1 MNYCVI
7 TTIHPVTEAVKKWHE
22 IFGNRLIVIGD
33 KKTPADWHY
42 KDVIYIPFVEKEKCW
57 FEGCDPTN
65 HYARKNIGYLE
76 AIRRGATS
84 IYSTDDDNA
93 PKDDWS
99 VRNSKI
105 SPHVSIKAGWFNV
118 YNLCGADTLPIW
130 PRGFP
135 INKLQELVTGCMTS
149 VETRTSSIQQG
160 LADGEAD
167 VDAIW
172 RLIFNK
178 KVCFTGNKSIFLRQ
192 KTWCS
197 FNSQATHFFQKAFPL
212 MYLPVT
218 VSFRMT
224 DIFGSF
230 IAQRCLW
237 EIQDG
242 VTFHSPSEVFQERN
256 KHDLLK
262 DFEDEIPGYLNSDKI
277 VRILEGLTLKQ
288 GEENICENMV
298 TCYQSLAD
306 ANIIAQL
313 EIRCLKSWI
322 TQYKKIIHS

>member
-1 MNYCVI
+1 MNFCVI
-7 TTIHPVTEAVKKWHE
+7 TTINHVTEAVKKWHE
-22 IFGNRLIVIGD
+22 IFGDRLIVVGD
-33 KKTPADWHY
+33 KKTPADWQY
-42 KDVIYIPFVEKEKCW
+42 KDVTYIPFVEKAKEW
-57 FEGCDPTN
+57 FEGYDPTS

-93 PKDDWS
+93 PKDDWNA
-99 VRNSKI
+99 RNSHIRPAI
-105 SPHVSIKAGWFNV
+105 STGSGWFNV
-118 YNLCGADTLPIW
+118 YNLFDPNAAPIW
-130 PRGFP
+130 PRGFS
-135 INKLQELVTGCMTS
+135 LRYLDG
-149 VETRTSSIQQG
+149 VETAITGIERTSSIQQG
-160 LADGEAD
+160 MADGEAD

-178 KVCFTGNKSIFLRQ
+178 KVAFGKRKSIFLTRGS
-192 KTWCS
+192 WCP
-197 FNSQATHFFQKAFPL
+197 FNSQATHFFPKGFPL

-230 IAQRCLW
+230 VAQRCLW
-237 EIQDG
+237 EISDG
-242 VTFHSPSEVFQERN
+242 VTFHSPSEVFQDRN
-256 KHDLLK
+256 EHDLLK

-277 VRILEGLTLKQ
+277 VKILEGLSLKP

-306 ANIIAQL
+306 ANIVAQL
-313 EIRCLKSWI
+313 EIRCLNSWI
-322 TQYKKIIHS
+322 TQYKKIVK